1 MRKGTSARLEI
12 AVTGAAGIGIETS
25 GKVGH
30 AEDLVS

>member
-1 MRKGTSARLEI
+1 MRKGTAARLET
-12 AVTGAAGIGIETS
+12 AVTGATGIGIETS

>member
-1 MRKGTSARLEI
+1 MRKGTAARLEI
-12 AVTGAAGIGIETS
+12 AVTGTTGIGIETS